1 MTVPAVMAGLVPA
14 IHVFLL
20 EWSQDVD
27 ARHKAGHDDFHHK
40 APFSWLHFESDFQD
54 ARGNL
59 LAFIVAK
66 ATNLWEL
73 PGNDGV
79 STEQFN
85 CQAVRGVDECL
96 SAPAGQG

>member
-1 MTVPAVMAGLVPA
+1 MAFA
-14 IHVFLL
+14 
-20 EWSQDVD
+20 
-27 ARHKAGHDDFHHK
+27 
-40 APFSWLHFESDFQD
+40 
-54 ARGNL
+54 N

-66 ATNLWEL
+66 ATSLWEL

-96 SAPAGQG
+96 SAAAGLGQSSPGSS